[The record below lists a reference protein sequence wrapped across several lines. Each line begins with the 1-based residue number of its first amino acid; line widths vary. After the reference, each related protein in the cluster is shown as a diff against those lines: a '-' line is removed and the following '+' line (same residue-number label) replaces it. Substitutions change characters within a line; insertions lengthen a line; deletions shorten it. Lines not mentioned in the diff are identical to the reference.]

1 MLRMSICLCCL
12 LLALPATATKI
23 DVRYVDVG
31 PAGQG
36 FHDATPVPPVA
47 GNPGTTKGE
56 QARVAFEYVSS
67 LVERTVWIPDEV
79 PLLIE
84 AWHLWGEGPAG
95 AGGVASAPGVGSPGM
110 DKYGD
115 VTPIPGVVAGF
126 GYPVPLVMALS
137 GQYTLG
143 GEDTG
148 RHGGIAVNLSIDW
161 SHSTIFREGASTSSR
176 SSLPTILHEYLHV
189 LGFTS
194 GINYDGS
201 LSKYTFIRRNAS
213 GEVFDSRITFKP
225 RIYDRY
231 MVNNDISPRF
241 AIDMTDEQRATLFSA
256 RNNVRLAGPT
266 TMRDAPR
273 LLTAGHDGGEVF
285 LFAEPGQYGGVLSH
299 LSYDL
304 VPASIM
310 ASAGAETLEL
320 NIVASILSDMGW
332 GPVVDSQ
339 VAIEGTPDNTLR
351 IAVDSIVAPEFTDAI
366 ENLRVNVHLPEG
378 LSVDSATTSP
388 AECDLET
395 TPIVCDYTTFASSS
409 LLEFQLSGEDDAYDI
424 KVDVDHRSLHVDP
437 SPVNNFDAVTFIMDK
452 QRVRVPLNTP
462 ISFTS
467 DNFPEQYAVSG
478 LGRPGP
484 TLTWSTAHEV
494 HFDFMLAEVEN
505 DILVDLS
512 VYPFLIAG
520 QVSEQYVTVTIDG
533 EEIVQWRLW
542 QKLVATRQLRIPV
555 ELIQPGVPF
564 RMTFHLPDAVV
575 PASYGT
581 SPDVRL
587 LGLGFISMTF
597 SAE

>member
-1 MLRMSICLCCL
+1 MLRVLISLCCL

-95 AGGVASAPGVGSPGM
+95 AGGVASSRGVGYPGR

-115 VTPIPGVVAGF
+115 VTPIPGVVDGF
-126 GYPVPLVMALS
+126 SYPTPLVIALS

-148 RHGGIAVNLSIDW
+148 PHGGIAINLSIDW
-161 SHSTIFREGASTSSR
+161 SYSTIFREGASSI

-189 LGFTS
+189 LGFSS
-194 GINYDGS
+194 GINPDGS
-201 LSKYTFIRRNAS
+201 FAFN
-213 GEVFDSRITFKP
+213 P
-225 RIYDRY
+225 RIYARY

-241 AIDMTDEQRATLFSA
+241 AIEMTNEQRATLFSA
-256 RNNVRLAGPT
+256 GNNVRLAGPT

-299 LSYDL
+299 LSDDL

-310 ASAGAETLEL
+310 ASVGAETLEL

-388 AECDLET
+388 SECDLET
-395 TPIVCDYTTFASSS
+395 TPIVCDYATFASSS
-409 LLEFQLSGEDDAYDI
+409 LLEFQLSGTDDTYDI

-437 SPVNNFDAVTFIMDK
+437 TPVNNFDAVTFIMDK
-452 QRVRVPLNTP
+452 QRLRVPLNTP

-467 DNFPEQYAVSG
+467 DNFPEQYVVSG

-533 EEIVQWRLW
+533 EEIAQWQFW
-542 QKLVATRQLRIPV
+542 QKFVATQQLRIPA

-564 RMTFHLPDAVV
+564 RMTFHLPDAVI
-575 PASYGT
+575 PADLGINH
-581 SPDVRL
+581 PDRRL